1 MSTKNSFVLFC
12 RFVLGLIMTVNIEKN
27 ILFLFSLPQTQ
38 KLEVPGDDD
47 VENFII
53 RVFLIRVHPV

>member
-1 MSTKNSFVLFC
+1 
-12 RFVLGLIMTVNIEKN
+12 MTVNIEKN